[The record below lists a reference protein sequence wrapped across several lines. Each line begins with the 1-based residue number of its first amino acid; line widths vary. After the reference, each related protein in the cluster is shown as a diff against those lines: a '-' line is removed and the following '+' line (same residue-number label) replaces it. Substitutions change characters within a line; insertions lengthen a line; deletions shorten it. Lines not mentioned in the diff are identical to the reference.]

1 MPITNSSGKY
11 VPNYDFC
18 ETVEALEQEFYTWA
32 YDTCMGKFCT
42 DRGIVYQR
50 GITDNLYIA
59 EQNVSPKKFYIT
71 TTDKGSYYWYYGT
84 DTALRD
90 EVKKQKH
97 AMTSAKRNMH
107 FESGWKD
114 TVEGITTEF
123 KGTNTYDKDTRT
135 EMQAI
140 ETEIKNGTLSEQ
152 DKANRIAE
160 VNQKYGTN
168 IALDASANDI
178 KKVRTKTQGGL
189 VNEVIT
195 LWEGTKSIME
205 GSYVQNDESRIALQA
220 IIDSKN
226 NGTMNDQEANDVIYI
241 WNQTYGKGQGI
252 EIKGTATVRDLER
265 VANRKNRIL
274 SLTGNDVVQ
283 GIKEV
288 NQQVFAN
295 SSDIWNSYNN
305 ETIRQFTS
313 QGIDG
318 DIMWGVITG
327 KYNKDDKA
335 RKDLEKLQTLVNEGK
350 ENTQEAID
358 LRNKINKDYDLNLNE
373 NVSAQDI
380 TNVLNSNDAYN
391 YKKKVSK
398 IASDIVEQKLNDN
411 LNTMLDQKLGGKLR
425 ELGINFSFK
434 DRNTIQDIRD
444 IIRGQKFVK
453 FNEKKF
459 LEGLQKQLEKKI
471 DQMITQKVNAKVDAA
486 AAKINAK
493 IDSVAD
499 KITEK
504 LDAYR
509 NKLDNLSNKLEGLT
523 GEKGKLAIASK
534 LDQLISS
541 PVNAVANVL
550 NAPDKILNKLG
561 IGGLGLGDMFKSITQ
576 VYTQG
581 LAEKIQKVFAPAIT
595 KALAITKQ
603 VTEYIKKAI
612 DYVNKL
618 REKAKQMVEKW
629 KNAIKDAVQEQTK
642 KLVNEIVKYVKLNI
656 TSPLGGGFNI

>member
-1 MPITNSSGKY
+1 MPIKDQNGKY
-11 VPNYDFC
+11 VPDYASC
-18 ETVEALEQEFYTWA
+18 KTVEALEQEFYTWA

-42 DRGIVYQR
+42 DRGIIYQR

-71 TTDKGSYYWYYGT
+71 TTDNGSYYWYYGT

-97 AMTSAKRNMH
+97 AMTSAKRNMR

-123 KGTNTYDKDTRT
+123 KGTNTYNKDART

-178 KKVRTKTQGGL
+178 KKVRTQTQGGF
-189 VNEVIT
+189 VNEVTT
-195 LWEGTKSIME
+195 LWEGTKSLAE
-205 GSYVQNDESRIALQA
+205 GRYIQSDESRTALQA
-220 IIDSKN
+220 IIDGKN
-226 NGTMNDQEANDVIYI
+226 NGTMNDQAANDAIYV

-252 EIKGTATVRDLER
+252 EIKGTATVKDLER
-265 VANRKNRIL
+265 VANRKNGIL
-274 SLTGNDVVQ
+274 SITGNDIVQ

-295 SSDIWNSYNN
+295 SSDIWNNSTN
-305 ETIRQFTS
+305 ETIQKFTS

-327 KYNKDDKA
+327 KYNKDDNA

-350 ENTQEAID
+350 GNTQEAID

-493 IDSVAD
+493 IDSAAD
-499 KITEK
+499 KITGK

-509 NKLDNLSNKLEGLT
+509 KKVDNLSAKLEGLT

-581 LAEKIQKVFAPAIT
+581 FAEKIQKVFAPAIT

-642 KLVNEIVKYVKLNI
+642 KLVNEIIKYVKLNI
-656 TSPLGGGFNI
+656 TSSLGGGFTI